1 MANVNFY
8 PSVAFISAITNAQYA
23 IVTFTEDHEFT
34 PGEIV
39 SFRVGKPFGMYEI
52 NKVTARVLTITPTT
66 ITVPVDTLTWNTFSL
81 ANLNQ
86 PGTSPPCCVPS
97 ASGVIPD
104 EARTPRVTLFD
115 AFDNRPI

>member
-1 MANVNFY
+1 VANNNFY
-8 PSVAFISAITNAQYA
+8 PSKSFIEDITNDLNAT
-23 IVTFTEDHEFT
+23 ITFTEDHDFT

-39 SFRVGKPFGMYEI
+39 SFRVEKQFGMSEI
-52 NKVTARVLTITPTT
+52 NNIRATVMLTTSNSV
-66 ITVPVDTLTWNTFSL
+66 TVPVNTLTWTPFSL

-97 ASGVIPD
+97 ASGVIPFED
-104 EARTPRVTLFD
+104 DPARVTLFD

>member
-1 MANVNFY
+1 VANNFY
-8 PSVAFISAITNAQYA
+8 PSLAFISAITNAQNA
-23 IVTFTEDHEFT
+23 TVTFTEDHEFT

-39 SFRVGKPFGMYEI
+39 SFRVCKQFGMYEI
-52 NKVTARVLTITPTT
+52 NNMQARILTITPTT
-66 ITVPVDTLTWNTFSL
+66 ITVPVDTTTWNAFSL

-115 AFDNRPI
+115 AFDNRPV